1 MRMCLGEKERALEYF
16 KSRVF
21 RRTATWQRLA
31 LTSFFK
37 SAIWCAF
44 FVHQATKNSYFN
56 VILSEHIVWQLEDTH
71 TKRAVGPDPTS
82 SLRCLYN
89 LARWAARLKIHIAWD
104 QTLASVWTNYLT
116 HNLAMTIIPNI
127 KSTLQS
133 RKLRHRVINFCK
145 VFRAVPRIS
154 MPLDYF

>member
-1 MRMCLGEKERALEYF
+1 MASAWLLSVMMLMRVCLGGKERALEYF

-37 SAIWCAF
+37 PAILCAF

-56 VILSEHIVWQLEDTH
+56 VILSEHIVWQLEDMR

-89 LARWAARLKIHIAWD
+89 LARWAPTLKIHIAWD
-104 QTLASVWTNYLT
+104 QTLASSFVWTNYLT
-116 HNLAMTIIPNI
+116 HNLAVTIIPNI
-127 KSTLQS
+127 KSTLQT
-133 RKLRHRVINFCK
+133 RKLRHRVN
-145 VFRAVPRIS
+145 
-154 MPLDYF
+154 